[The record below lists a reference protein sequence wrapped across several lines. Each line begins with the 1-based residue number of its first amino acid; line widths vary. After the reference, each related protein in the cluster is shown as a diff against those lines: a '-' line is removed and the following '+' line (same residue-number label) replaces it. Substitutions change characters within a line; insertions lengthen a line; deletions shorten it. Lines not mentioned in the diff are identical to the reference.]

1 MAQEFV
7 SDPSDEPNTPATSTT
22 SDTAP
27 SDRQKLRHI
36 LIGSPKVV
44 RSTIHLLHVLGYA
57 EATDWSPL
65 QSTANPGETISILV
79 RYSLRE

>member
-7 SDPSDEPNTPATSTT
+7 PNASDEPIAPVSGKT

-27 SDRQKLRHI
+27 PNREKLRHI
-36 LIGSPKVV
+36 LIGAPKVV

-57 EATDWSPL
+57 EATAWSPL
-65 QSTANPGETISILV
+65 QATANPGEVISILV
-79 RYSLRE
+79 RYVLR

>member
-7 SDPSDEPNTPATSTT
+7 PNPNDEPKAPVSGKT

-27 SDRQKLRHI
+27 PNREKLRHI

-44 RSTIHLLHVLGYA
+44 RSAIHLLHVLGYA
-57 EATDWSPL
+57 EATAWSPF
-65 QSTANPGETISILV
+65 QPTANPGEVISILV
-79 RYSLRE
+79 RYVLRE